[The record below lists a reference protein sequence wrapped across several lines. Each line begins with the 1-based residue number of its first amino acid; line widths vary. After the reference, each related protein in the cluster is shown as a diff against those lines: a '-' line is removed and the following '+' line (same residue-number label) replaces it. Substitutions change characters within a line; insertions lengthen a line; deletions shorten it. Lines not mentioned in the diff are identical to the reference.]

1 MKPILF
7 AMTLLYVFYSNKM
20 EYVIFKTL
28 IYMYIFF
35 SFSEQLGTRDA
46 KLVNELY
53 SVYNL
58 DKLHVSVANIQPQ

>member
-1 MKPILF
+1 
-7 AMTLLYVFYSNKM
+7 M

-28 IYMYIFF
+28 TYMYIFF
-35 SFSEQLGTRDA
+35 SFSEQLGTREA

-58 DKLHVSVANIQPQ
+58 DKLHVSLANVQPR